1 MNRHELIVDD
11 QCRKK
16 SGSVDLDFRVGSIRD
31 VNSITLRELI
41 DSELESGREFFS
53 FSPLYLTVPPSSA
66 N

>member
-1 MNRHELIVDD
+1 MSLLFDD
-11 QCRKK
+11 QCRKNP
-16 SGSVDLDFRVGSIRD
+16 GSVGSDRRVGDIRD

-53 FSPLYLTVPPSSA
+53 FSALYLTVPPSSA

>member
-16 SGSVDLDFRVGSIRD
+16 SGSVDLDFRVGGIRD
-31 VNSITLRELI
+31 VNSIALRELI

-53 FSPLYLTVPPSSA
+53 FSPLYLTVLPSSA